1 MSWIGTAIAVSV
13 LSTGAQIRAQQQAA
27 AAQAK
32 AQRNATIAEQ
42 QRLLQEMTSMR
53 LQEQQEN
60 IAAAQR
66 VQVASKKAEEAKAT
80 ARVSAGEA
88 GVAGLSIDALINDLS
103 REEAE
108 YRYSVTQQQ
117 EFTNVNRDLQMR
129 DAQLGSTMNL
139 LRINKPIQQPDFLG
153 SAIRGASTGL
163 SIARAGQGFTGG
175 ATPGSSSSSSSYTY
189 NPQAFDTGIKY

>member
-1 MSWIGTAIAVSV
+1 MSFAATAIAISV
-13 LSTGAQIRAQQQAA
+13 LSAGVQIRAQQQAA
-27 AAQAK
+27 QAQAK

-42 QRLLQEMTSMR
+42 QRLLQEMSSMR
-53 LQEQQEN
+53 LKEQQEN

-66 VQVASKKAEEAKAT
+66 VQVAGKKAEEARAT

-88 GVAGLSIDALINDLS
+88 GVAGLSIDALINDFT

-139 LRINKPIQQPDFLG
+139 LRINKPIQRPDFLG
-153 SAIRGASTGL
+153 SALRGASTGL
-163 SIARAGQGFTGG
+163 SIARAGQEFTGG
-175 ATPGSSSSSSSYTY
+175 ATPSSSSTSSYTY
-189 NPQAFDTGIKY
+189 NPSAFNTGIEF